1 MVRVVAAGGS
11 GGGASNG
18 GIEMSL
24 QFTYG
29 TVRISDIKVET
40 RPHPTKPGRRE
51 VDHLVIED
59 EVIQP
64 TDRFWTSIAT
74 RFSSFGVNIQLFN
87 LYDHHEVFDRLSERA
102 TSDQLRYT
110 IERAPNRAPRIL
122 AVISP
127 EKPTITYE
135 ALMNV
140 LGAYTSDQVRYHE
153 GIVTSIHSPSVGNS
167 AYKVPCPY
175 DRGPTHEFRNR
186 YMMEVAIDGYGK
198 PVVYP
203 GLERVDDGA
212 TLITKGTKTFKQE
225 LNVGKGAD
233 VVHGALVRALESF
246 NTDEGFAALRNRM
259 EFGRRSWASV
269 YESQAAY
276 KLLVKMITTGRIVGV
291 ANGDSVDT
299 SQALNDFHALTGDMS
314 EIYGAADM
322 DSLLAKKQRNLPV
335 ACTIYDL
342 ICFLAG
348 IATYNSA
355 NMGHSDLYSL
365 IGSFLGEGSYDLEK
379 SRDKWKSFKD
389 FTINLHK
396 DAGNRVVSVDE

>member
-1 MVRVVAAGGS
+1 MVRVFVAGGS

-18 GIEMSL
+18 SGRMSTT
-24 QFTYG
+24 FTYG

-40 RPHPTKPGRRE
+40 RPHPTKAGRKE
-51 VDHLVIED
+51 VDHLLIND
-59 EVIQP
+59 EPIKP

-74 RFSSFGVNIQLFN
+74 RFSAFGVNSQLFN
-87 LYDHHEVFDRLSERA
+87 LYDHDEVFNRLTERA
-102 TSDQLRYT
+102 TSDLLRFT
-110 IERAPNRAPRIL
+110 IERTPNRDPRIL

-140 LGAYTSDQVRYHE
+140 LSAYTSDQVRYHE
-153 GIVTSIHSPSVGNS
+153 GIVTSVHSPTVGSS

-233 VVHGALVRALESF
+233 VVHHALTRALESY

-259 EFGRRSWASV
+259 QYGRRSWASV

-276 KLLVKMITTGRIVGV
+276 KLLVKMISTGRITGV
-291 ANGDSVDT
+291 SDGESVDT
-299 SQALNDFHALTGDMS
+299 SQALNDFHTLTGDMS

-322 DSLLAKKQRNLPV
+322 DSLIAKKQRNLPV

-348 IATYNSA
+348 LATYNSA

-389 FTINLHK
+389 FTINLHR
-396 DAGNRVVSVDE
+396 DASNRLVSVEE